1 MSLCPPL
8 FVESTFFFHIFFFET
23 LPYYYSQLIF
33 HQRDAKT
40 LEAIIKKRVRPGTHI
55 LTDCWP
61 AYSKLDQLEG
71 FNLIWHHKDFFLYP
85 LSFILYFFLLYIG
98 YFRLQLH
105 PRHSQPQWAFQRSYL
120 GGSYKYCGGKVPE
133 YISIF
138 LELLF
143 SCPEQ
148 LNRWPCHSL
157 TDSLRTL
164 LIVTQ
169 KTIQLTSDFP
179 DIWSEWWGDMSWP
192 TKRQRQRHI
201 QQRHHLRIWDFEN
214 RQITARNHHDLA
226 NIGWNNLKI
235 MTVAILETCD
245 LYDIWSEW

>member
-1 MSLCPPL
+1 MACMEGYIITLITFLHFPFSNVSSRCLHNWTKNCINYNSFDFLRYGFSMVSPWH
-8 FVESTFFFHIFFFET
+8 FYQSTKSHTNCIC
-23 LPYYYSQLIF
+23 L
-33 HQRDAKT
+33 A
-40 LEAIIKKRVRPGTHI
+40 
-55 LTDCWP
+55 
-61 AYSKLDQLEG
+61 
-71 FNLIWHHKDFFLYP
+71 FLQ
-85 LSFILYFFLLYIG
+85 IG

-157 TDSLRTL
+157 TDSLRAL

>member
-1 MSLCPPL
+1 MSPTQATSSIWCTAVPR
-8 FVESTFFFHIFFFET
+8 SGSGGRIFT
-23 LPYYYSQLIF
+23 TTRTRWSMRMISAS
-33 HQRDAKT
+33 R
-40 LEAIIKKRVRPGTHI
+40 
-55 LTDCWP
+55 
-61 AYSKLDQLEG
+61 
-71 FNLIWHHKDFFLYP
+71 FL
-85 LSFILYFFLLYIG
+85 
-98 YFRLQLH
+98 
-105 PRHSQPQWAFQRSYL
+105 PQWEQVTNQTSRSKAACEKL
-120 GGSYKYCGGKVPE
+120 S
-133 YISIF
+133 
-138 LELLF
+138 F
-143 SCPEQ
+143 SCPGQ

-245 LYDIWSEW
+245 IYDIWSKWWGDLTWPKKWPTCYLPTYLSTLRH